1 MQKCLWYVPHH
12 KHWSDLRC
20 RRHLVSNPSSGR
32 ACRGLF
38 PVLLI
43 KKYIFCDAVAWSS
56 RTAVYAG
63 RPCLHEVHHLAAKGS
78 RHLQRAMQVLVTG
91 IFLIKTN
98 RQLLQ
103 QDVAPI
109 VTILPVQAALVAA
122 KDSLISTCAKNKYGD
137 SVTAGNGL
145 SCKRQHS

>member
-1 MQKCLWYVPHH
+1 MQKCLWSVPHH

-20 RRHLVSNPSSGR
+20 WRHLVSNPSSGR

-43 KKYIFCDAVAWSS
+43 KNIFFCDAVAWSL

-78 RHLQRAMQVLVTG
+78 RFPPAERNAGACHRHIFNQNKQTVATTG
-91 IFLIKTN
+91 CCTYCNNFSCPGCTGCS
-98 RQLLQ
+98 
-103 QDVAPI
+103 
-109 VTILPVQAALVAA
+109 
-122 KDSLISTCAKNKYGD
+122 KDSLISTCAKNKYGEP
-137 SVTAGNGL
+137 
-145 SCKRQHS
+145 

>member
-1 MQKCLWYVPHH
+1 MPARSAPLSCQRQPFPPAERNAGACHRHVLNQK
-12 KHWSDLRC
+12 K
-20 RRHLVSNPSSGR
+20 
-32 ACRGLF
+32 
-38 PVLLI
+38 
-43 KKYIFCDAVAWSS
+43 
-56 RTAVYAG
+56 
-63 RPCLHEVHHLAAKGS
+63 
-78 RHLQRAMQVLVTG
+78 
-91 IFLIKTN
+91 N

-122 KDSLISTCAKNKYGD
+122 KTALISICAKNKYGD